1 MQFSK
6 TSLLNQEALFA
17 AITTGLLSFLI
28 AFVLDAPSSDLV
40 LLSCL
45 GVVIGL
51 LVRNSVAIF
60 CGLFLSVVVC
70 TVTAL
75 FAGTLFPSY
84 SVSGAL
90 VLAAFLFLAI
100 GIAFGIRR
108 FIVMANE
115 KNILIALIALTST
128 LLFLFRESRAWT
140 SVNAFGALVRGG
152 EDNAAWLLAL
162 SRSVVD
168 GKTQLSS
175 GSGTSGG
182 PGTGTVI
189 NLVRQS
195 MSVIGESPLFSSAD
209 NALVLVRAYVVLAVL
224 LACGWLVVSIVASS
238 SRDPLSRA
246 LFAVLASM
254 TSYIFVMG
262 LASVG
267 HFSAVVAVFFL
278 SIAMFMYLAI
288 DGSLKQ
294 GMWLKRVSI
303 LLALVAAGQSWF
315 PMTGLALLYVFALVL
330 VALVPLMKQRPTQKV
345 IRILIAVGIA
355 LILFGYFSYTRLF
368 ASFLQNAFSLDYI
381 ISNLTIPGGYST
393 ANPWLVVL
401 GFIAVTW
408 WGFSKTHSDK
418 DMGHW
423 ILPLLFVVP
432 TVLLFVWSYFL
443 APFVPQYGAWK
454 YLYIAT
460 SVTVPL
466 TVVILQNLLPNRT
479 PIRFVRVLPVL
490 VLFALTMFSPPW
502 NSIQWAEGVKG
513 TDAPWVAGVVKAL
526 QVSPER
532 PAACVNTVLNDES
545 RNYEAYLC
553 SRMSFGLGGFDEYVH
568 RTWTAANICQIPP
581 PQARAAFSREFQQ
594 DLSVLLFDGTRTS
607 SFASC
612 QAPEKGEPNGWLSS
626 INWDVVRKLDST
638 GKVVNIAATLP
649 DKK

>member
-1 MQFSK
+1 VQFSK
-6 TSLLNQEALFA
+6 TSFLNQHALFS
-17 AITTGLLSFLI
+17 AISSGLFSFLI
-28 AFVLDAPSSDLV
+28 AFVLDAPSSHLI
-40 LLSCL
+40 LLSCV
-45 GVVIGL
+45 GAVTGL
-51 LVRNSVAIF
+51 LVRDSVSIF
-60 CGLFLSVVVC
+60 CGLLLSIVVC
-70 TVTAL
+70 TVAAL
-75 FAGTLFPSY
+75 FAGTLLPSY

-90 VLAAFLFLAI
+90 VLAAFLSLAI

-108 FIVMANE
+108 FTVKADE
-115 KNILIALIALTST
+115 KSILIALIALTST
-128 LLFLFRESRAWT
+128 LLFLLRESRTWT

-168 GKTQLSS
+168 GKTEFSS
-175 GSGTSGG
+175 ASGTSGG
-182 PGTGTVI
+182 PGTGIVI
-189 NLVRQS
+189 NLIRQS
-195 MSVIGESPLFSSAD
+195 MSAVGESPLFSSGD
-209 NALVLVRAYVVLAVL
+209 NALVLVRAYAVVAVL
-224 LACGWLVVSIVASS
+224 LACGWLVVSVVASS
-238 SRDPLSRA
+238 SRDLLSRT
-246 LFAVLASM
+246 LFAVLVSV
-254 TSYIFVMG
+254 TSYVFVMG
-262 LASVG
+262 LANVG

-278 SIAMFMYLAI
+278 SVAMFMYLAI
-288 DGSLKQ
+288 DGSSKQ

-315 PMTGLALLYVFALVL
+315 PMTGLALLYAFALVL
-330 VALVPLMKQRPTQKV
+330 VALVPLMKQRPTQKA
-345 IRILIAVGIA
+345 IRLLIAAGIA
-355 LILFGYFSYTRLF
+355 MIFLGYFSYTRLF

-401 GFIAVTW
+401 GFMAVTW

-460 SVTVPL
+460 AVTVPL
-466 TVVILQNLLPNRT
+466 SVVILQSSLPDRT

-490 VLFALTMFSPPW
+490 VLFALTMFSPPR
-502 NSIQWAEGVKG
+502 NSIQWAEGIKG

-581 PQARAAFSREFQQ
+581 PQAQAAFSREFQQ

-607 SFASC
+607 SFAGC
-612 QAPEKGEPNGWLSS
+612 QAPAKGEPNGWLSS

-638 GKVVNIAATLP
+638 GKVVNITATLP

>member
-6 TSLLNQEALFA
+6 TSFLNQQVLFS
-17 AITTGLLSFLI
+17 AITSGLLSFLV
-28 AFVLDAPSSDLV
+28 AFALDAPTSDLI
-40 LLSCL
+40 LLSSV
-45 GVVIGL
+45 GAVIGL
-51 LVRNSVAIF
+51 LVRDSVAIF
-60 CGLFLSVVVC
+60 CGLLLSIVFC
-70 TVTAL
+70 TVAAL

-84 SVSGAL
+84 SISGAL
-90 VLAAFLFLAI
+90 VLAAFVLLAI

-108 FIVMANE
+108 FTVKTDE
-115 KNILIALIALTST
+115 KSILIALIALTST
-128 LLFLFRESRAWT
+128 LLFLLRESRTWT

-168 GKTQLSS
+168 GKTEFSIA
-175 GSGTSGG
+175 SGTSGG
-182 PGTGTVI
+182 PGTGIVI

-195 MSVIGESPLFSSAD
+195 MSVVGESPLFSSGD
-209 NALVLVRAYVVLAVL
+209 NALVLVRAYVVVAAL
-224 LACGWLVVSIVASS
+224 LACGWLVVSVVASS
-238 SRDPLSRA
+238 SLDLLSRA

-262 LASVG
+262 LANVG

-278 SIAMFMYLAI
+278 SVAMFMYLAI
-288 DGSLKQ
+288 DGSSKQ
-294 GMWLKRVSI
+294 GMLLKRVSI

-315 PMTGLALLYVFALVL
+315 PMTGLALSYVFALVL
-330 VALVPLMKQRPTQKV
+330 VALVPLMKQRPTQKT
-345 IRILIAVGIA
+345 IRLLITAGIA
-355 LILFGYFSYTRLF
+355 IILFGYFSYTRLF

-460 SVTVPL
+460 AVTVPL
-466 TVVILQNLLPNRT
+466 TVVILQSSLPDRT

-502 NSIQWAEGVKG
+502 NSIQWAEGIKG

-532 PAACVNTVLNDES
+532 PAACVNTVLNDEA

-594 DLSVLLFDGTRTS
+594 DLSVLLFDGIRTS
-607 SFASC
+607 SFAGC
-612 QAPEKGEPNGWLSS
+612 QAPAKGEPNGWLSS

>member
-1 MQFSK
+1 VQFSV
-6 TSLLNQEALFA
+6 TSFFNKQTVYSALTA
-17 AITTGLLSFLI
+17 GLLSFLI
-28 AFVLDAPSSDLV
+28 AFVVDASVSGLF
-40 LLSCL
+40 LLACV
-45 GVVIGL
+45 GGVIGL
-51 LVRNSVAIF
+51 LVRDSVAVF
-60 CGLFLSVVVC
+60 CGLFLSFVVC
-70 TVTAL
+70 TVAAL
-75 FAGTLFPSY
+75 FAEALLPSY
-84 SVSGAL
+84 SVSGASVL
-90 VLAAFLFLAI
+90 VVFLSVIVA
-100 GIAFGIRR
+100 IAFGMRR
-108 FIVMANE
+108 FTIKTDESKILVAMA
-115 KNILIALIALTST
+115 ALTAS
-128 LLFLFRESRAWT
+128 LLFLLRESRTWT

-162 SRSVVD
+162 SRSVID
-168 GKTQLSS
+168 GKTEFSS
-175 GSGTSGG
+175 ASGTSGG
-182 PGTGTVI
+182 PGTGIVI

-195 MSVIGESPLFSSAD
+195 MSAVGESPLFSSGD
-209 NALVLVRAYVVLAVL
+209 NALVLVRAYAVVAVL
-224 LACGWLVVSIVASS
+224 LACGWLVVSVVASS
-238 SRDPLSRA
+238 SRDLLSGT

-254 TSYIFVMG
+254 TSYVFVMG
-262 LASVG
+262 LANVG

-278 SIAMFMYLAI
+278 SVAMFMYLAI
-288 DGSLKQ
+288 DGSSKQ
-294 GMWLKRVSI
+294 GMWVKRLFVF
-303 LLALVAAGQSWF
+303 LALVAAGQSWF
-315 PMTGLALLYVFALVL
+315 PMTGLALLYVFALVV
-330 VALVPLMKQRPTQKV
+330 VAVVPYMKQRPNQKT
-345 IRILIAVGIA
+345 IRLLIAVGIA
-355 LILFGYFSYTRLF
+355 MTLFGYFSYTRLF

-408 WGFSKTHSDK
+408 WGFSKTHSDT

-460 SVTVPL
+460 AVTVPL
-466 TVVILQNLLPNRT
+466 TVVILQISLPDRT
-479 PIRFVRVLPVL
+479 PIRFVRVLPML

-502 NSIQWAEGVKG
+502 NSIQWAEGIKG

-553 SRMSFGLGGFDEYVH
+553 SRMSFGLGGFDESVH

-594 DLSVLLFDGTRTS
+594 DLSVLLFDGSRTS
-607 SFASC
+607 SFAGC
-612 QAPEKGEPNGWLSS
+612 QAPAKEEPNGWLSS
-626 INWDVVRKLDST
+626 INWEVVRKLDST
-638 GKVVNIAATLP
+638 GEVVNIAATLP

>member
-6 TSLLNQEALFA
+6 TSFFNQQALFVSITA
-17 AITTGLLSFLI
+17 ALFSFLI
-28 AFVLDAPSSDLV
+28 AFVLDAAGLDLI
-40 LLSCL
+40 LLSCV
-45 GVVIGL
+45 GAVIGL
-51 LVRNSVAIF
+51 FVRDSVAIF
-60 CGLFLSVVVC
+60 CGFFLSFVVC
-70 TVTAL
+70 TVAAL
-75 FAGTLFPSY
+75 FAGTLVPSY
-84 SVSGAL
+84 SISGAV

-100 GIAFGIRR
+100 GIAFCIRR
-108 FIVMANE
+108 FTVKANE
-115 KNILIALIALTST
+115 KNIFIALIALTST
-128 LLFLFRESRAWT
+128 LLFLLRESRTWT

-168 GKTQLSS
+168 GKTEFSS
-175 GSGTSGG
+175 ASGTSGG
-182 PGTGTVI
+182 PGTGILI

-195 MSVIGESPLFSSAD
+195 MSVVGESPLFSSGD
-209 NALVLVRAYVVLAVL
+209 NALVLVRAYAVVAVL
-224 LACGWLVVSIVASS
+224 LACGWLVVSLVASS
-238 SRDPLSRA
+238 SRDLLSKT

-254 TSYIFVMG
+254 TSYVFVMG
-262 LASVG
+262 LANVG

-278 SIAMFMYLAI
+278 SVAMFMYLAI
-288 DGSLKQ
+288 DGSSKQ
-294 GMWLKRVSI
+294 GIWLKRFSI

-330 VALVPLMKQRPTQKV
+330 VALVPLMKHRPTQKA
-345 IRILIAVGIA
+345 IRLLIAAGIA
-355 LILFGYFSYTRLF
+355 MILFGYFSYTKLF

-401 GFIAVTW
+401 GFMAVTW

-432 TVLLFVWSYFL
+432 TVLLFVWSCFL

-460 SVTVPL
+460 AVTVPL
-466 TVVILQNLLPNRT
+466 TVVILQSSLPNPT

-502 NSIQWAEGVKG
+502 NSIQWAEGIKG

-594 DLSVLLFDGTRTS
+594 DLSVLLFEGSRTS
-607 SFASC
+607 SFAGC
-612 QAPEKGEPNGWLSS
+612 QAPAKGEPNGWLSS

>member
-6 TSLLNQEALFA
+6 TSLINQETFFA
-17 AITTGLLSFLI
+17 AITAGLLSFLL
-28 AFVLDAPSSDLV
+28 AFVLDAPSSGLI
-40 LLSCL
+40 LLSSV
-45 GVVIGL
+45 GAVIGL
-51 LVRNSVAIF
+51 LVRDSVAIF
-60 CGLFLSVVVC
+60 SGLFLSIVVC
-70 TVTAL
+70 TVAAL
-75 FAGTLFPSY
+75 FAGTLLPSY

-90 VLAAFLFLAI
+90 VLVAFLLLVI
-100 GIAFGIRR
+100 GIAFGMKR
-108 FIVMANE
+108 FTVKTNE
-115 KNILIALIALTST
+115 KNICIALLALTST
-128 LLFLFRESRAWT
+128 LLFLLRESRTWT

-168 GKTQLSS
+168 GKTEFSS
-175 GSGTSGG
+175 ASGTSGG
-182 PGTGTVI
+182 PGTGIVI

-195 MSVIGESPLFSSAD
+195 MSAVGESPLFSSGD
-209 NALVLVRAYVVLAVL
+209 NALVLVRAYAVVAVL
-224 LACGWLVVSIVASS
+224 LACGWLVVSVVASS
-238 SRDPLSRA
+238 SRDLLSGT

-254 TSYIFVMG
+254 TSYVFVMG
-262 LASVG
+262 LANVG

-288 DGSLKQ
+288 HGSSKQ
-294 GMWLKRVSI
+294 GMWLKRFSI

-315 PMTGLALLYVFALVL
+315 PMTGLALLYMFALIL

-345 IRILIAVGIA
+345 IRLLIAAGIA

-401 GFIAVTW
+401 GFMAVTW

-460 SVTVPL
+460 AVTVPL
-466 TVVILQNLLPNRT
+466 TVVILQSSLPDRT

-490 VLFALTMFSPPW
+490 VLFALTIFSPPW
-502 NSIQWAEGVKG
+502 NSIQWAEGIKG

-581 PQARAAFSREFQQ
+581 PQARAAFSSEFQE
-594 DLSVLLFDGTRTS
+594 DLSVLLFDGSRTS
-607 SFASC
+607 SFAGC
-612 QAPEKGEPNGWLSS
+612 QAPTKGEPNGWLSS